1 MPQGTWVVDLIKM
14 VGAPAVMFFVF
25 VWVFRK
31 LLIPKQN
38 GQNSRALAVE
48 NAIQT
53 ADFEKYTDAQT
64 RELKHHL
71 DSAVT
76 QHFDQLRRDLTTT
89 IEKATENSLQA
100 YFFQR
105 YEMQLKRKDRE

>member
-14 VGAPAVMFFVF
+14 IGAPAVMFFVF

-31 LLIPKQN
+31 LLLPKQN
-38 GQNSRALAVE
+38 GQQGKVVAAE
-48 NAIQT
+48 NDLQT
-53 ADFEKYTDAQT
+53 VKFREYTDAQT

-71 DSAVT
+71 DMAVT
-76 QHFDQLRRDLTTT
+76 QHFDQMRRDLTTT

-105 YEMQLKRKDRE
+105 YEMQVKRKEK